1 MTDLRFPTAL
11 QMVLSVALAERD
23 GFRCTSR
30 MLAEGLHTN
39 PSFIRKLLVP
49 LTHDGIIVAS
59 VGKGGG
65 LRLGHPPD
73 RISLCDIYRVAT
85 SEKRIFAPRND
96 IENRCRIS
104 AHFNEFFEAVAA
116 EADRAML
123 NALAGRNVADCLDE
137 VLSLGQLKEAKV
149 SAAIAI
155 AIDAPV
161 EIDAETT
168 D

>member
-1 MTDLRFPTAL
+1 MIDLRFPTAL

-49 LTHDGIIVAS
+49 LTHEGIIVAS

-65 LRLGHPPD
+65 LHLGQPSD
-73 RISLCDIYRVAT
+73 RISLCDIYRAAT
-85 SEKRIFAPRND
+85 SEKRIFVPRDD

-116 EADRAML
+116 EADGAML
-123 NALAGRNVADCLDE
+123 NALAGRNIADCLDE
-137 VLSLGQLKEAKV
+137 VLGLGQLKEIKGRRRL
-149 SAAIAI
+149 
-155 AIDAPV
+155 
-161 EIDAETT
+161 
-168 D
+168 